1 MKCKFCFIDFGTAI
15 DETEN
20 EIDLKRQE
28 LVLKVASTVV
38 SSTASDVNITYSFII
53 TSVDY
58 TNPLSL
64 LIILENSNYNW

>member
-1 MKCKFCFIDFGTAI
+1 MLDFGTEI
-15 DETEN
+15 DEYGIN
-20 EIDLKRQE
+20 LKCQA
-28 LVLKVASTVV
+28 LVSIVANTVV
-38 SSTASDVNITYSFII
+38 SSTASEVNIAYSFII